1 MPLILPG
8 VTILPVPVLSQSDT
22 ILDSFITAKIRSKSK
37 TKVLRSDSEELEFKK
52 KDATV
57 ASV

>member
-22 ILDSFITAKIRSKSK
+22 ILDSFITAKIMSK
-37 TKVLRSDSEELEFKK
+37 TKVLRPDSEELEFRK

-57 ASV
+57 AAV